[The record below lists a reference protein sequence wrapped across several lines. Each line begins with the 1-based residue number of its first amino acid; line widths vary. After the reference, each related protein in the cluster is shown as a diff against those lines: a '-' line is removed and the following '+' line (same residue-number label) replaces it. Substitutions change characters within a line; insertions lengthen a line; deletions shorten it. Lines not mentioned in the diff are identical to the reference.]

1 MLLLAFVVQPS
12 AQHCHVT
19 RYSRRTN
26 KFSKV
31 KDHGWL
37 IANALRLHGFSVQR
51 TMNLSVVTWKWLRNH
66 PWIFLFWNLFGH
78 TASHDA
84 VRMKRSLCHS
94 TGIDLVAQRI
104 GSKSTMSM
112 VEGSPLDMAPYVFV
126 S

>member
-1 MLLLAFVVQPS
+1 MYPSLGTPSLGLEAKFRLGFSMLLLAFVVQPN

-66 PWIFLFWNLFGH
+66 PWIFLF
-78 TASHDA
+78 
-84 VRMKRSLCHS
+84 
-94 TGIDLVAQRI
+94 
-104 GSKSTMSM
+104 
-112 VEGSPLDMAPYVFV
+112 
-126 S
+126 